1 MQSYYSLAAVC
12 DAFAGI
18 KTIIFTDM
26 NNVANHG
33 PAFLPTAMGT
43 PPSFTDMNKV
53 FSISFERYTGSLS
66 RDSVN
71 GDGVGDYFVSTL
83 QAFVPKSR
91 QEVDE
96 LLNRCRNRYMCIVAI
111 DRYGNQHLLF
121 GARLSSKL
129 STGDRP
135 GTRHG
140 YTISIT
146 AISHYLYRSMAGTG
160 DIETA
165 PPIGGGG
172 GGGGSDDTGSD
183 ACCISVN
190 PIPIAYVPAP
200 SGNASNL
207 NQLVTT
213 VDGSVYFID
222 ADGRGIVINR
232 PPVITWSI
240 QLPSGSA
247 TEFITIPM
255 DLPLPNPDDYP
266 VPIYHT
272 QNEMNRRIW
281 VKVGSRWLEYGH
293 TEGWYM
299 DYSPRRIYFNTSID
313 GAIIRIYIYQ
323 NIPPIEL

>member
-18 KTIIFTDM
+18 RTIIFADM
-26 NNVANHG
+26 GNVSNHG

-43 PPSFTDMNKV
+43 PPSFSNMNEV
-53 FSISFERYTGSLS
+53 FAISFERQTGSLQ

-71 GDGVGDYFVSTL
+71 GDGVGDYFQSTL
-83 QAFVPKSR
+83 QCFVPKAR

-96 LLNRCRNRYMCIVAI
+96 LLSRLRNRLVCAVAL

-121 GARLSSKL
+121 NARVASKL
-129 STGDRP
+129 TTGDRA

-140 YTISIT
+140 YTITIT
-146 AISHYLYRSMAGTG
+146 AISHYLYRNMAGTG

-172 GGGGSDDTGSD
+172 GGGGTGSD
-183 ACCISVN
+183 DCCISIN
-190 PIPIAYVPAP
+190 PIPISYIPAP
-200 SGNASNL
+200 SGNANNL

-222 ADGRGIVINR
+222 KDGRGIVINR

-240 QLPSGSA
+240 HLPSGSA
-247 TEFITIPM
+247 ATFITIPM
-255 DLPLPNPDDYP
+255 DIPLPDPDDYP
-266 VPIYHT
+266 VPFYDSNAEI
-272 QNEMNRRIW
+272 NRRLW
-281 VKVGSRWLEYGH
+281 VKLGSRWLEYEH

-299 DYSPRRIYFNTSID
+299 DYATRRIYFNTSLD
-313 GAIIRIYIYQ
+313 GAFIRIYIYQ